1 MKIND
6 VEREERINKHSWSN
20 CLEIVSFKSLITL
33 SEALQGVLGEVG
45 EVGEEEGVFIKQI
58 QAIKFQ
64 LYFSRNL
71 DFPLKQLNLQNY
83 MRSVTVYWRLLFITD
98 HISRWPKK

>member
-1 MKIND
+1 M
-6 VEREERINKHSWSN
+6 
-20 CLEIVSFKSLITL
+20 L

-45 EVGEEEGVFIKQI
+45 EVEEEKGVFIKQI
-58 QAIKFQ
+58 QTIKFQ

-83 MRSVTVYWRLLFITD
+83 MRSVTVY
-98 HISRWPKK
+98 